1 MDKAPDA
8 VRLLS
13 ASVVRQDREF
23 AAFVGAKPGSA
34 MDGGAGRKICGFLCG
49 LSAKGPP
56 PFAGLRRAF
65 TRPARRLTERQ
76 RRIRGLDVQVSPEMS
91 RVFER
96 LPATERELAAAKQRE
111 ESEYMR

>member
-13 ASVVRQDREF
+13 ASVVRQDRES
-23 AAFVGAKPGSA
+23 AAFVGAKPGSD
-34 MDGGAGRKICGFLCG
+34 MDGGTGRKIRGFLCG
-49 LSAKGPP
+49 LSAKRPP
-56 PFAGLRRAF
+56 SAGLRRAF

-96 LPATERELAAAKQRE
+96 LPVTERELAAAKQRE

>member
-1 MDKAPDA
+1 MLLLCGRTGNP
-8 VRLLS
+8 LPLS
-13 ASVVRQDREF
+13 AQSRGRPWTVAQEEKF
-23 AAFVGAKPGSA
+23 ADSFV
-34 MDGGAGRKICGFLCG
+34 DYQQ
-49 LSAKGPP
+49 KGP

-76 RRIRGLDVQVSPEMS
+76 CRIRGLDVQVSPEMS

-96 LPATERELAAAKQRE
+96 LPVTERELAAAKQRE